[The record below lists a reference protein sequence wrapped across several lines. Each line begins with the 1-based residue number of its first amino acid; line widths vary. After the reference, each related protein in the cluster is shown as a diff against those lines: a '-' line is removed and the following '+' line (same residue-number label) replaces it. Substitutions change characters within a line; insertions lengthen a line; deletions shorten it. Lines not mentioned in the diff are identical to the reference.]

1 MYDKRNIEIKKQ
13 LDEIYGID
21 NYNYS
26 VWYKNNLHNVY
37 VYSNNNSYEYEYFEE
52 DDIVRLKKID
62 KRGIDIDGR
71 KQN

>member
-1 MYDKRNIEIKKQ
+1 M
-13 LDEIYGID
+13 
-21 NYNYS
+21 
-26 VWYKNNLHNVY
+26 WYKNNLHNVY

-62 KRGIDIDGR
+62 KRGSDIYGR